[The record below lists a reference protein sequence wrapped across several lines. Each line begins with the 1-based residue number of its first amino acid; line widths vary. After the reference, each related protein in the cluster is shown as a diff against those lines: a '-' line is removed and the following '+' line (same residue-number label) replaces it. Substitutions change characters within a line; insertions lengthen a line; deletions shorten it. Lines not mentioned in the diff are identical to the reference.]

1 MTRNI
6 KRSINANFLL
16 IIFHYSLDQSKEFQN
31 DLISATEKDGRFDL
45 IIDCV
50 NSHDVWLTSPKI
62 LHKNAKYVNVGFD
75 SSPGMLKAI
84 GRNLSY
90 HFLPVWLGGVPTKYV
105 RPAAVGTRETM
116 DILEDLINK
125 GVIKPINDSIF
136 EWEQAKEAYA
146 RLQTNRT
153 IGKVVVKVP

>member
-1 MTRNI
+1 
-6 KRSINANFLL
+6 
-16 IIFHYSLDQSKEFQN
+16 
-31 DLISATEKDGRFDL
+31 
-45 IIDCV
+45 
-50 NSHDVWLTSPKI
+50 
-62 LHKNAKYVNVGFD
+62 
-75 SSPGMLKAI
+75 MLKAI

-90 HFLPVWLGGVPTKYV
+90 HFLPVWLGGVLTKYV